1 MRKGFQFFSIL
12 LLFLLFSF
20 QNYEKE
26 KSWISDLGSKDICI
40 KQDMQE
46 RVKFQNEICLPAK
59 LYMLSEIQNDIFVEP
74 LIKRWRPYDD
84 VVRFSGTANYQ
95 RRLQRVASICEPV
108 DSSTVSISLI
118 NLDYFDTIKTVTS
131 SIVVGKKGIGSDTVT
146 VSIIG
151 DSFTQGAF
159 YKDALLVKGYV
170 PKIKM
175 IGLRDISPFPG
186 QFDEG
191 RGGWT
196 LAKYFTVSTKRGEA
210 YNGFFQPDGNFK
222 FWGSTEFWKLAN
234 AIRIDPGGEWTFGE
248 RYNAGRFTTRSLLFD
263 EKTGYKLN
271 PERDD
276 IMFDNLKDTYVRYD
290 GESWKRVNYTD
301 FNWDLDYGKY
311 LSMWRLE
318 PPSIVVEFL
327 GLNDF
332 RGAEN
337 PSEIDF
343 SEWNLQIEKLAA
355 SYLKAVP
362 NGKFALMI
370 PSSTCGLPDN
380 VAGDFTIRQ
389 NACMWELRK
398 NIIEKFDNREKEN
411 IFVIDAAITIDNLNG
426 LDFTT
431 DPIYTTPYHGYQ
443 GTERVKVQKGNPHPY
458 LNYPNMGIPLA
469 AFIQRYR

>member
-196 LAKYFTVSTKRGEA
+196 LAKYFT
-210 YNGFFQPDGNFK
+210 
-222 FWGSTEFWKLAN
+222 
-234 AIRIDPGGEWTFGE
+234 
-248 RYNAGRFTTRSLLFD
+248 
-263 EKTGYKLN
+263 
-271 PERDD
+271 
-276 IMFDNLKDTYVRYD
+276 
-290 GESWKRVNYTD
+290 
-301 FNWDLDYGKY
+301 
-311 LSMWRLE
+311 
-318 PPSIVVEFL
+318 
-327 GLNDF
+327 
-332 RGAEN
+332 
-337 PSEIDF
+337 
-343 SEWNLQIEKLAA
+343 
-355 SYLKAVP
+355 
-362 NGKFALMI
+362 
-370 PSSTCGLPDN
+370 
-380 VAGDFTIRQ
+380 
-389 NACMWELRK
+389 
-398 NIIEKFDNREKEN
+398 
-411 IFVIDAAITIDNLNG
+411 
-426 LDFTT
+426 
-431 DPIYTTPYHGYQ
+431 
-443 GTERVKVQKGNPHPY
+443 
-458 LNYPNMGIPLA
+458 
-469 AFIQRYR
+469 